1 MRRSRRRLGRR
12 IGIFTGFKTLGVF
25 LEKKKGSNN
34 NKNHKYSRLFFFL
47 TA

>member
-34 NKNHKYSRLFFFL
+34 NKNTNILVCFFFL